1 MIALIQKS
9 GPARVEVENKIVG
22 QIENGLVILIGIT
35 QSDISKDIDYLVE
48 KIINLRLFENEGKDF
63 DQSIIETGKEILLI
77 SQFTLYASCNKGR
90 RPDFTNAAKRDI
102 AEPLYNEHV
111 SKLRAKNV
119 KVETGVFGAMMQV
132 HLVNEGPITIIL
144 NSTDGNK

>member
-102 AEPLYNEHV
+102 AEPLYNELV